1 MDKLNRALIILLL
14 VLTVLAVAP
23 SSFARQEEERENFR
37 PEVLEAIRL
46 YQEKKVEEA
55 LAKLQEAIAAE
66 PNDAVAYNALG
77 VVYSQ
82 MGDFEQALAQF
93 DKAISLKEPYYK
105 AIYNKFNLLL
115 SNGNIDEAEAL
126 LKDVVERH
134 PDHSDGFINLGVLA
148 GRRGNTESA
157 LEYFDR
163 AIAIDANDFDAYSKK
178 GQLLV
183 VEKRYEESLAAF
195 NKAVEINPNYTP
207 AKQAAAYVQDI
218 INKKNEGYI
227 RVRQILVTD
236 GEMAQRLKAEID
248 KGTDF
253 AALASRY
260 SADASSKF
268 GGDLGFVKRG
278 DLMQAIEDVI
288 FALEVGEVSS
298 IVRTANGF
306 HLFKREE

>member
-1 MDKLNRALIILLL
+1 M
-14 VLTVLAVAP
+14 
-23 SSFARQEEERENFR
+23 
-37 PEVLEAIRL
+37 
-46 YQEKKVEEA
+46 
-55 LAKLQEAIAAE
+55 
-66 PNDAVAYNALG
+66 
-77 VVYSQ
+77 
-82 MGDFEQALAQF
+82 
-93 DKAISLKEPYYK
+93 
-105 AIYNKFNLLL
+105 
-115 SNGNIDEAEAL
+115 
-126 LKDVVERH
+126 VERH

-288 FALEVGEVSS
+288 FALDVGELSE
-298 IVRTANGF
+298 IVETRFGYHIITLTDRVAAGVVPY
-306 HLFKREE
+306 EEAKDNIGAMLERNRKQNKMDEYLEGLRSRAVIEYADTTWAP